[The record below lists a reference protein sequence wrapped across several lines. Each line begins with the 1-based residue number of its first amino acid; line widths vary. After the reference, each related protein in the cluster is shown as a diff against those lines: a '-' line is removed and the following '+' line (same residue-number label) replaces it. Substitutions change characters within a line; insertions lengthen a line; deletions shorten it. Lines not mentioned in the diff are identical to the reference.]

1 MYFEFHSDNFG
12 TEKYGRTKM
21 MGLELSET
29 GMDGGIINGNTN
41 AYMKSILAEQLGVVA
56 AADNL
61 AALKE

>member
-41 AYMKSILAEQLGVVA
+41 AYMKSILAE
-56 AADNL
+56 
-61 AALKE
+61 